1 MGDVLDTGTDF
12 STPCGNVP
20 LTFIQ
25 MLAACIVGYDDAE
38 GNRHFYLNVIGT
50 SEHCDD
56 LEALVDCNINAIEPE
71 RLLVENLFALDECG
85 NLALK
90 MLANQGSNE

>member
-1 MGDVLDTGTDF
+1 MGDVQTSTDF
-12 STPCGNVP
+12 STPCGNMP

-25 MLAACIVGYDDAE
+25 MLAACIVGYDDLA
-38 GNRHFYLNVIGT
+38 GDRHYYLNVAGT

-56 LEALVDCNINAIEPE
+56 LHALVDCNINSIDPE

-90 MLANQGSNE
+90 LLNNQGSAI